1 MYLHLFSHDGSPI
14 LQGTSPL
21 TACTEYPEQELI
33 NEIIIHLDPETVGD
47 SGDWRNMA
55 EKLGCDLARI
65 KWLGTQ
71 SSPTRLLIDMWLEDN
86 HDLSELSQIMEDIN
100 RPDVATEI
108 SKRFPSAKA

>member
-1 MYLHLFSHDGSPI
+1 MKMLHDHASAIF
-14 LQGTSPL
+14 QGRSPL

-33 NEIIIHLDPETVGD
+33 NEIIIHLDPEKVGD
-47 SGDWRNMA
+47 AGDWRDLA

-71 SSPTRLLIDMWLEDN
+71 SSPTRLLIDMWLDEG
-86 HDLSELSQIMEDIN
+86 HDLSELSQTMKDIN

-108 SKRFPSAKA
+108 DKRLPGLKT